1 MIALDYE
8 EPEDVQGSMSAFSQI
23 GPPRNLSVDLSTD
36 GFLVHWDSPDYGQ
49 DMVGLYII
57 R

>member
-1 MIALDYE
+1 
-8 EPEDVQGSMSAFSQI
+8 MSAFSQI
-23 GPPRNLSVDLSTD
+23 GPPKNVSVDIRPD
-36 GFLVHWDSPDYGQ
+36 GFLVSWDSPDYGQ